1 MKYEMRNKYHLSKLV
16 TFVIFSDT
24 EDGEYV
30 NLSVVEKEKGIVHIA
45 SILKSELKRMGKS
58 L

>member
-1 MKYEMRNKYHLSKLV
+1 MV
-16 TFVIFSDT
+16 VIFSDT

-45 SILKSELKRMGKS
+45 SIKKSELKRMGRS